1 MPPSQGADQE
11 KTMTSYSE
19 KTLRVDRWRIVLYA
33 VLLSVL
39 VASVYHGLLG
49 LGA

>member
-1 MPPSQGADQE
+1 MKSH
-11 KTMTSYSE
+11 SE
-19 KTLRVDRWRIVLYA
+19 ETLRADRLRMVLYV